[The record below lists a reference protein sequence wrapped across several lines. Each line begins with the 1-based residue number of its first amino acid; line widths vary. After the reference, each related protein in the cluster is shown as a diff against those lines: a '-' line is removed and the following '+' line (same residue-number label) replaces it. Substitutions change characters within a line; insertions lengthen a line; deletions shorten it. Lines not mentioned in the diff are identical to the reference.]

1 MRDKHEGV
9 LWKDRKRNFL
19 GLPWT
24 FTKYI
29 LNEDRLFIDTGF
41 FNLREDDVRLYRV
54 TDMTLTRTLWQRI
67 TGTGTIHCDS
77 ADQTMRNFDI
87 KNVKHSFAVKE
98 LLSDLVEEARQK
110 SRVFMGESMS
120 NPQAPPDMSGGFTPG
135 MAPFHP
141 DAMDNGGSFAQEQ
154 FPHGNYPSNCDD
166 HTGH

>member
-1 MRDKHEGV
+1 MRDKHDGV

-29 LNEDRLFIDTGF
+29 LNEERLFIDTGF

-54 TDMTLTRTLWQRI
+54 TDITLTRSFWQRI

-87 KNVKHSFAVKE
+87 KNIKRSFSVKE
-98 LLSDLVEEARQK
+98 LLSDLVEESRQK
-110 SRVFMGESMS
+110 NRVFMGESMS
-120 NPQAPPDMSGGFTPG
+120 NMQAPPDMSGGFRPG

-141 DAMDNGGSFAQEQ
+141 DAMADGTMQQSDFVPQGGYV
-154 FPHGNYPSNCDD
+154 PPCDD
-166 HTGH
+166 PTSH